1 MGEISPPLKV
11 SVVIQDLGEDEE
23 SVGIGAKQEDGEG
36 EVFIRTFSSLHFYTH
51 FSHKKALYGKSGTYA
66 KQ

>member
-23 SVGIGAKQEDGEG
+23 SVGIGAKQEDGG
-36 EVFIRTFSSLHFYTH
+36 RSRLHSDFFVITLLYS
-51 FSHKKALYGKSGTYA
+51 FFPQKALYGKSGTYA